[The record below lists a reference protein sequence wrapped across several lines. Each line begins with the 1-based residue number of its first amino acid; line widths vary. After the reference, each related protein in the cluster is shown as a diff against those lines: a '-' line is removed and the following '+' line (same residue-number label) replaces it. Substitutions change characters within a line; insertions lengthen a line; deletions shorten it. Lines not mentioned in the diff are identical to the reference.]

1 MSPTTQ
7 SPETGGPSAQ
17 RDEPHDDPQRPFA
30 SHPPPADAFRE
41 AFSRVSELKEFASY
55 YAAARVDAWKAS
67 LRNLG
72 IYAGLG
78 LVAMAGGAAL
88 VATAVV
94 LLLLGIAGAFAQLFS
109 GHPWLGDI
117 ITSVIFLGFLGGVV
131 LIGLKILGKVFHSK
145 MVGKYESRQSRQ
157 REQFGHSVRDEA
169 KRAERAEP

>member
-7 SPETGGPSAQ
+7 SPDTAGPSAR
-17 RDEPHDDPQRPFA
+17 RDGPQEDPERPFA
-30 SHPPPADAFRE
+30 PHPPPADAIRE
-41 AFSRVSELKEFASY
+41 AFSRMSELKEFASY
-55 YAAARVDAWKAS
+55 YAAVRVDAWKTT
-67 LRNLG
+67 LRNVG

-78 LVAMAGGAAL
+78 LVALAGGAAL

-117 ITSVIFLGFLGGVV
+117 ITSVIFLGFLGGSV
-131 LIGLKILGKVFHSK
+131 LIGMMVLRKTFHNNT
-145 MVGKYESRQSRQ
+145 VQKYESRQSQQ

-169 KRAERAEP
+169 KRAERAQS